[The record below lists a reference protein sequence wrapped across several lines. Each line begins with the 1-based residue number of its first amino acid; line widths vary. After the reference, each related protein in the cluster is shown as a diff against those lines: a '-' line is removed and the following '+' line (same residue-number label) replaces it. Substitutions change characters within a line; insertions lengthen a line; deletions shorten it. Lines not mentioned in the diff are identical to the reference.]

1 MGAGEAEGRPQGAAS
16 LWLRKVTCIGGTA
29 GRDRQPHGLQGQRD
43 RGLGGGKA
51 PEGEMVPG
59 GWVWTK
65 TGPPSWV
72 KPLPSNPE
80 SHWCHCSHPPC
91 LPKPAAP
98 QHPWVLRSPPA
109 RQGSTGGTGHKSTLP
124 PRSPAPGSQPS
135 QTQVLSKG
143 LISSSA
149 LCQPP
154 DPKRSFLSVF
164 PCAGATVLRRA
175 ISTGRSNVINRPET
189 FSLGGAG

>member
-98 QHPWVLRSPPA
+98 PSTHGCCGHPRHGRGAQGAQATNPPY
-109 RQGSTGGTGHKSTLP
+109 R
-124 PRSPAPGSQPS
+124 PAPLLRARSHHKPRCFLR
-135 QTQVLSKG
+135 V
-143 LISSSA
+143 
-149 LCQPP
+149 
-154 DPKRSFLSVF
+154 SFLAVHYANPLTPKDLSFLFSPVLARLCSGE
-164 PCAGATVLRRA
+164 PSPRAEAT
-175 ISTGRSNVINRPET
+175 S
-189 FSLGGAG
+189 